1 MKTYLLYLICS
12 NHLISLRVQQRGIF
26 KTHVSNKIKRC
37 VFNSR
42 ERFSPQWPI
51 LLTLHFMVDCKW
63 PSWPARS
70 PDTLPCTETAR
81 NPSWQKPEAERLA
94 AGWWWLGPA
103 VWTFS
108 VQHQQLIKSCSC
120 RVSTVSTV
128 YCLCSVSNNHP
139 YLYHLPLPKSQLP
152 SSFRSATSA
161 LKSEG
166 KSSPQSSCLTEKQRS
181 LLHWHWV
188 T

>member
-51 LLTLHFMVDCKW
+51 LHTLHFMVDCKW

-70 PDTLPCTETAR
+70 PDTLLCNETAR

-120 RVSTVSTV
+120 KVSTVTTV
-128 YCLCSVSNNHP
+128 SVVSLITIP
-139 YLYHLPLPKSQLP
+139 ISITYHFQS
-152 SSFRSATSA
+152 RSCRQAS
-161 LKSEG
+161 G
-166 KSSPQSSCLTEKQRS
+166 QQRQP
-181 LLHWHWV
+181 
-188 T
+188 

>member
-51 LLTLHFMVDCKW
+51 PHTHYILWLTASGPVGRHGPLTRCCVLRLLGTLHD
-63 PSWPARS
+63 
-70 PDTLPCTETAR
+70 R
-81 NPSWQKPEAERLA
+81 NLKQN
-94 AGWWWLGPA
+94 GWRLGPA

>member
-1 MKTYLLYLICS
+1 M
-12 NHLISLRVQQRGIF
+12 RVQLKRKIF
-26 KTHVSNKIKRC
+26 SAVTYSSHTTFYGWLQVAQLAGTVPC
-37 VFNSR
+37 VMR
-42 ERFSPQWPI
+42 
-51 LLTLHFMVDCKW
+51 LLGTL
-63 PSWPARS
+63 
-70 PDTLPCTETAR
+70 
-81 NPSWQKPEAERLA
+81 PSWQKPEAERLA